1 MHTSY
6 LPTGQRSRL
15 KEVIQMQISSDIN
28 PRRRRDNQFFLEGKY
43 DRPRSSREPRKSKK
57 RQGWEALS
65 HNAPHILRELQLH
78 FKVSTSRLIFISLSI
93 CSALWNNYAILKN
106 RGLNTPSNS
115 MHSKIRHLLRYRPRP
130 ILEHLSNNVCE
141 KHAH

>member
-15 KEVIQMQISSDIN
+15 KEVIQMQISSDIK

-43 DRPRSSREPRKSKK
+43 DLGQDPRAPRAGTLKSKK

-78 FKVSTSRLIFISLSI
+78 FKVNTSRLIFISLPI
-93 CSALWNNYAILKN
+93 CFALWDNYAILKN
-106 RGLNTPSNS
+106 CGLDTLSNS
-115 MHSKIRHLLRYRPRP
+115 LYSKIRQLLR
-130 ILEHLSNNVCE
+130 
-141 KHAH
+141 

>member
-43 DRPRSSREPRKSKK
+43 DLGQGPQTRVGTSKSKT

-65 HNAPHILRELQLH
+65 HNYLTIIRITMSHGVLR
-78 FKVSTSRLIFISLSI
+78 
-93 CSALWNNYAILKN
+93 
-106 RGLNTPSNS
+106 
-115 MHSKIRHLLRYRPRP
+115 
-130 ILEHLSNNVCE
+130 
-141 KHAH
+141 

>member
-6 LPTGQRSRL
+6 LPTGQRSCS
-15 KEVIQMQISSDIN
+15 KEVIQIQISSNIN
-28 PRRRRDNQFFLEGKY
+28 PRRQSDKQFFLKGEVLKRTKVGNIEK
-43 DRPRSSREPRKSKK
+43 EK

-65 HNAPHILRELQLH
+65 HNALHILRELQLH
-78 FKVSTSRLIFISLSI
+78 SKVSTSRLIFISLSI